1 MPDVV
6 IKVKPER
13 TDLVET
19 RMIEGRQYIMIEV
32 TRLNGKKYWVNPHQI
47 ESMEQN
53 PDVTLALLSGKK
65 IVVKESPEE
74 IIERIVIYRKK
85 IGMQEL

>member
-1 MPDVV
+1 
-6 IKVKPER
+6 
-13 TDLVET
+13 
-19 RMIEGRQYIMIEV
+19 MIEV

-53 PDVTLALLSGKK
+53 PDVTLALLSGKE

-74 IIERIVIYRKK
+74 IIERMVIYRKK

>member
-1 MPDVV
+1 
-6 IKVKPER
+6 
-13 TDLVET
+13 
-19 RMIEGRQYIMIEV
+19 MIEV
-32 TRLNGKKYWVNPHQI
+32 TRLNGKKYWLNPHQI

-53 PDVTLALLSGKK
+53 PDVTVALLSGKK

-74 IIERIVIYRKK
+74 IIERIIIYRKK

>member
-1 MPDVV
+1 
-6 IKVKPER
+6 
-13 TDLVET
+13 
-19 RMIEGRQYIMIEV
+19 MIEV

-65 IVVKESPEE
+65 IVVKESFL
-74 IIERIVIYRKK
+74 IWK
-85 IGMQEL
+85 IKRRELVSSD

>member
-1 MPDVV
+1 
-6 IKVKPER
+6 
-13 TDLVET
+13 
-19 RMIEGRQYIMIEV
+19 
-32 TRLNGKKYWVNPHQI
+32 
-47 ESMEQN
+47 MEQN

>member
-1 MPDVV
+1 
-6 IKVKPER
+6 
-13 TDLVET
+13 
-19 RMIEGRQYIMIEV
+19 MIEV

-65 IVVKESPEE
+65 IVVKESRQD
-74 IIERIVIYRKK
+74 IKNLVKSYRKD
-85 IGMQEL
+85 IFLQ

>member
-1 MPDVV
+1 
-6 IKVKPER
+6 
-13 TDLVET
+13 
-19 RMIEGRQYIMIEV
+19 MIEV
-32 TRLNGKKYWVNPHQI
+32 TRLNGKKYCVNPHQI
-47 ESMEQN
+47 EAMEQN

>member
-1 MPDVV
+1 
-6 IKVKPER
+6 
-13 TDLVET
+13 
-19 RMIEGRQYIMIEV
+19 MIEV

-85 IGMQEL
+85 VVDIYYNCTRLIDTRTFRDNIKTTLKLKVVF